1 MKLSIA
7 QLKSIVATYVDE
19 QKISVD
25 TFVETRNNTIGLL
38 DTVGKILHIES
49 YFVDKLEMLNGEDLS
64 FGKTVEEWA
73 NDLILPDSYDST
85 GANALAPY
93 DSTYRPVAFSYTLGR
108 KVIPQT
114 IRNNDIERAVHN
126 EGQLAEIVAN
136 KTKALYDSETML
148 RYQIKRE
155 ALGVL
160 AQACIDAEDSS
171 NADATY
177 AALSTTISAA
187 ASINEVLYCTATTT
201 CYVVVKSISAN
212 DMTMQQAL
220 DNGFIIPY
228 ALVNSLA
235 QPVDAST
242 GEAFIE
248 QVKKDVEIASDFSE
262 GHSLNGNTL
271 GATPEEGLLLVVLQG
286 VMPSLEVKTQAGAFH
301 LDKVAIP
308 TKIVAIPDF
317 GNADADIY
325 AVLLDARMVK
335 LHNTYRAVREN
346 VNGKGDFLNLFF
358 HTENTVHISRNC
370 FVKVFV
376 KP

>member
-1 MKLSIA
+1 
-7 QLKSIVATYVDE
+7 
-19 QKISVD
+19 
-25 TFVETRNNTIGLL
+25 
-38 DTVGKILHIES
+38 
-49 YFVDKLEMLNGEDLS
+49 MLNGEDLS

-177 AALSTTISAA
+177 ATLSTTISAA
-187 ASINEVLYCTATTT
+187 ASINEVLYCTATTK

-271 GATPEEGLLLVVLQG
+271 GATPEDGLLLVVLQG
-286 VMPSLEVKTQAGAFH
+286 VMPSLEVKTQAGAYH

-308 TKIVAIPDF
+308 TKIVAIPDL